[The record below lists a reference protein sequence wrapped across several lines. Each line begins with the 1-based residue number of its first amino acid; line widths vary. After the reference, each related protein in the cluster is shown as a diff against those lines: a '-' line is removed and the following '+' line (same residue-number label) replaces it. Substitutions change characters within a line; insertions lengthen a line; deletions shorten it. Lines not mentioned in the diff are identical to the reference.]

1 MGSGV
6 GAARHTS
13 VGLGVSVIYRKQI
26 LKIKLHAFSLDQR
39 LWRENDQET
48 SVYSLSSLQTGPK
61 LLLYPR
67 YR

>member
-6 GAARHTS
+6 GVPRHAS
-13 VGLGVSVIYRKQI
+13 VGLGVFVIYRKQT
-26 LKIKLHAFSLDQR
+26 LKVKPHAFSLDQR
-39 LWRENDQET
+39 LRRENDQET

>member
-13 VGLGVSVIYRKQI
+13 VGSGVFVTYRKQI
-26 LKIKLHAFSLDQR
+26 LKIKPHAFSLDQR

-48 SVYSLSSLQTGPK
+48 SVYSLSSLPIGPK